1 MSWLEPLYNF
11 AKNILNY
18 KIIILLVVIFLGI
31 SAYYYNKIIKNN
43 INKKYVS
50 NKEFDNENIQEEEK
64 IATMYFFYTN
74 WCPLCKKARVEWDS
88 FVNNTQGYVKNVNIV
103 FKEIDCD
110 KDTDVADKFNITGYP
125 TIKLVYDYKTFEY
138 DAKPDKNTLIH
149 FLDSVL

>member
-50 NKEFDNENIQEEEK
+50 NKEFDNENIEEEK

-74 WCPLCKKARVEWDS
+74 WCPLCKKAREEWDT

-110 KDTDVADKFNITGYP
+110 KYTDIADKFNVTGYP